1 MSELSGGVLEQL
13 AKGGFYVPSAGDS
26 GLSGAVVGDFEL
38 VRLLANGA
46 TSDVWEGV
54 NRITHEPVAVKI
66 ACRSGAAIMR
76 RFTFKLEF
84 DYLDDAGKRSFF
96 ERMFKTKLTDDEF
109 ADLKTLQNLAPGDF
123 RTVRQKTFYLN
134 VAQTNADRIAALREE
149 CLLKRDGRP
158 CRPIGFA
165 V

>member
-54 NRITHEPVAVKI
+54 NRITREPVAVKI
-66 ACRSGAAIMR
+66 ACRSG
-76 RFTFKLEF
+76 
-84 DYLDDAGKRSFF
+84 DAGLKARFDHEAELLGTALASEGPESPFPRYYGHGEYGKRPYLVT
-96 ERMFKTKLTDDEF
+96 ERLED
-109 ADLKTLQNLAPGDF
+109 
-123 RTVRQKTFYLN
+123 
-134 VAQTNADRIAALREE
+134 VAVPDV
-149 CLLKRDGRP
+149 RDG
-158 CRPIGFA
+158 FD
-165 V
+165 